1 MKLLIASD
9 LHGSAYNCR
18 LLLDAFQ
25 REKADKLVLLG
36 DLLYHGPRNP
46 LPQEYDTVAVTQMLN
61 SVKEQLFCVRGNCD
75 ADVDQLVLEFPVL
88 ADHALISVDG
98 VELFVT
104 HGHLHDDSNPPPLK
118 QGSYLLCGHIH
129 LPVCRNKGHFTYLN
143 PGSLALPKEGTPR
156 SYLTLD
162 NGVFTWHELE
172 TGTEFQPLP

>member
-18 LLLDAFQ
+18 LLLDAFK

-46 LPQEYDTVAVTQMLN
+46 LPQEYDTVAVTRMLN

-88 ADHALISVDG
+88 ADHALMSVDG
-98 VELFVT
+98 AELFVT

-118 QGSYLLCGHIH
+118 QGS
-129 LPVCRNKGHFTYLN
+129 
-143 PGSLALPKEGTPR
+143 
-156 SYLTLD
+156 
-162 NGVFTWHELE
+162 
-172 TGTEFQPLP
+172 

>member
-1 MKLLIASD
+1 M
-9 LHGSAYNCR
+9 
-18 LLLDAFQ
+18 
-25 REKADKLVLLG
+25 
-36 DLLYHGPRNP
+36 
-46 LPQEYDTVAVTQMLN
+46 AVTAMLN
-61 SVKEQLFCVRGNCD
+61 SVKDRLFCVRGNCD

-88 ADHALISVDG
+88 ADHALMSVDG

-129 LPVCRNKGHFTYLN
+129 LPVCRSKGHFTYLN

-172 TGTEFQPLP
+172 TGAEFQPLP